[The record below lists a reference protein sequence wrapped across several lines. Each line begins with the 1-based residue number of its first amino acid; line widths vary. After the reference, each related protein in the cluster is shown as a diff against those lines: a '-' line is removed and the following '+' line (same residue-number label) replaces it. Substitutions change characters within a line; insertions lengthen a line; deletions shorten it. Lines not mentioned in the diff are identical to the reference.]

1 MIKKILLIIFITF
14 ALNNLS
20 YSNENNCSQFKKLS
34 VNYIKCKSSSIKDK
48 TISVGKNIVEDTK
61 NYQKKEWSAE
71 KEKLDKIK
79 KKVLEK

>member
-1 MIKKILLIIFITF
+1 MIKKILLITFITF
-14 ALNNLS
+14 ALNSLS
-20 YSNENNCSQFKKLS
+20 YSNENDCSQFKKLS

-48 TISVGKNIVEDTK
+48 AIQTGKNIVEDTK

>member
-1 MIKKILLIIFITF
+1 MIKKILLIILLFF
-14 ALNNLS
+14 GLNNLS
-20 YSNENNCSQFKKLS
+20 YSNENNCSHFKKLS

-48 TISVGKNIVEDTK
+48 TISVGKNFVEDTK
-61 NYQKKEWSAE
+61 NYQTKEWSDE

>member
-1 MIKKILLIIFITF
+1 MLKLVLIIFITF

>member
-1 MIKKILLIIFITF
+1 MIKKILLIIFIF
-14 ALNNLS
+14 FGLNNLY
-20 YSNENNCSQFKKLS
+20 YSNENNCSELKKLS

-61 NYQKKEWSAE
+61 NYQKKEWSDE

-79 KKVLEK
+79 KQVLEK